1 MLIALISDIHAN
13 LPALEAVLSAVRRH
27 HPDRI
32 LSLGDQI
39 NLGPS
44 PREVLSLLKENGVC
58 CLHGNHERYVLS
70 ALDGD
75 AAYAGANFGSV
86 RWNAKRLR
94 KEEISFP
101 GTLELEGITFCHAL
115 PGDDRFPVFDPA
127 RALPLLRRRYTEGFT
142 HIVCGH
148 GHNPTHYRMPHLRLD
163 SIGAVGCMDDGVPG
177 AAPYTMLETS
187 GEDAVLRPYYA
198 AFDVRKMPGLFRSS
212 GLAEACPVMARI
224 ACTKMMTGRD
234 YLVEFVRRASRISQ
248 ERGEAQISRD
258 TWLYADGLFPWP
270 DGKTTC
276 EYWSSP
282 A

>member
-86 RWNAKRLR
+86 RWNAEK
-94 KEEISFP
+94 
-101 GTLELEGITFCHAL
+101 A
-115 PGDDRFPVFDPA
+115 A
-127 RALPLLRRRYTEGFT
+127 QRRDFLSRYA
-142 HIVCGH
+142 
-148 GHNPTHYRMPHLRLD
+148 
-163 SIGAVGCMDDGVPG
+163 GA
-177 AAPYTMLETS
+177 
-187 GEDAVLRPYYA
+187 
-198 AFDVRKMPGLFRSS
+198 
-212 GLAEACPVMARI
+212 
-224 ACTKMMTGRD
+224 GRD
-234 YLVEFVRRASRISQ
+234 NLLPRAP
-248 ERGEAQISRD
+248 RGRPVPR
-258 TWLYADGLFPWP
+258 L
-270 DGKTTC
+270 
-276 EYWSSP
+276 
-282 A
+282 